1 MTVKNEDPCHSSTEG
16 NPSETIT
23 GFIDY
28 ALNPTTALQLPMDM
42 HTYKT
47 KHATEISR
55 VIGTTDELKKFDE
68 LRHRIKQSKH
78 KRSPEL
84 KIHDC
89 LLTSIKTKVLRE
101 RSLAMKK
108 ISEEEHRYFHVHGTL
123 PSEDANTDIAALMSK
138 QQQTNFS
145 SLGMCLCDSIFDVVH
160 VTVVT
165 GILLRLHM
173 YHSTLKCPNQFS
185 GVCSH
190 KMMCL
195 CLFVIFVIMDMTK
208 HMPSTVTLEN

>member
-1 MTVKNEDPCHSSTEG
+1 
-16 NPSETIT
+16 
-23 GFIDY
+23 
-28 ALNPTTALQLPMDM
+28 MDT

-84 KIHDC
+84 KIYDC

-108 ISEEEHRYFHVHGTL
+108 ISEEEHRYFHVHGTF
-123 PSEDANTDIAALMSK
+123 PSEDASTDIAALMSK
-138 QQQTNFS
+138 LKTANKLLKS
-145 SLGMCLCDSIFDVVH
+145 WNVSL
-160 VTVVT
+160 
-165 GILLRLHM
+165 
-173 YHSTLKCPNQFS
+173 
-185 GVCSH
+185 
-190 KMMCL
+190 
-195 CLFVIFVIMDMTK
+195 
-208 HMPSTVTLEN
+208 